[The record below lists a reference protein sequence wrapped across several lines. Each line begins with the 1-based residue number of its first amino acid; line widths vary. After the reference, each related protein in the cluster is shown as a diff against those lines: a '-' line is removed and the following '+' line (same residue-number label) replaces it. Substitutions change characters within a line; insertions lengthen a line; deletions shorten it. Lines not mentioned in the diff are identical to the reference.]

1 MEYTALKNVRLPVS
15 RIILGTAFSPMN
27 QGEAVDEV
35 LDNALAL
42 GINCFDTAAVYGD
55 SEASLGDWIQRRGNR
70 DQVLILTKG
79 AHPTVWRN
87 RVTDY
92 DIRSD
97 LATSLAK
104 LRTDFVDMYLLL
116 RDDPSLPV
124 GPIVTLLNELKAE
137 GKIHAFGGSNWTHE
151 RLEAANEYAYAHNL
165 TPFTLSSPNF
175 GLADQKG
182 DPWGWGSV
190 SIAGSQRGEAR
201 DWYRRTGMP
210 VLAYSS
216 LGNGFFSG
224 RFTSREPEKA
234 ASLLGS
240 AAQRAFLYP
249 DNLERLARAET
260 LAAQLGCTVP
270 QVALAYLLRQEGL
283 KTFAI
288 VASRRPSAMAENCAA
303 LEIPLTPAQCR
314 FLESGEA

>member
-104 LRTDFVDMYLLL
+104 LRTDFVDMYLLVPAASG
-116 RDDPSLPV
+116 RSFAARRPHR
-124 GPIVTLLNELKAE
+124 
-137 GKIHAFGGSNWTHE
+137 HA
-151 RLEAANEYAYAHNL
+151 
-165 TPFTLSSPNF
+165 
-175 GLADQKG
+175 
-182 DPWGWGSV
+182 
-190 SIAGSQRGEAR
+190 SQRA
-201 DWYRRTGMP
+201 
-210 VLAYSS
+210 
-216 LGNGFFSG
+216 
-224 RFTSREPEKA
+224 
-234 ASLLGS
+234 
-240 AAQRAFLYP
+240 
-249 DNLERLARAET
+249 
-260 LAAQLGCTVP
+260 
-270 QVALAYLLRQEGL
+270 
-283 KTFAI
+283 
-288 VASRRPSAMAENCAA
+288 
-303 LEIPLTPAQCR
+303 
-314 FLESGEA
+314 